1 MPRAINDRLQ
11 LKHHTDGPPTVWFTL
26 GRTLL
31 RPYLLCLLN
40 SEELRQ
46 KYGVQSIPHYSFKP
60 LTDYNDLLKGKM
72 FDPADNSRRSAK
84 LALKLVPEF
93 GDGDDDALALEDGP
107 AEGMPDLTD
116 ENFDAV
122 DLDSALAQVI
132 EEALAQEEQQAAEE
146 LAEKEE
152 ADSIVH
158 DQDVQEDKKY
168 RGTLK
173 KMEWGCFTIAKIR
186 GGQAFEARRCFHAK
200 NSKT

>member
-1 MPRAINDRLQ
+1 M
-11 LKHHTDGPPTVWFTL
+11 
-26 GRTLL
+26 
-31 RPYLLCLLN
+31 
-40 SEELRQ
+40 
-46 KYGVQSIPHYSFKP
+46 
-60 LTDYNDLLKGKM
+60 KGNI
-72 FDPADNSRRSAK
+72 FNPADNSRRTAK

-107 AEGMPDLTD
+107 AEEMPDLTD

-158 DQDVQEDKKY
+158 DQDVQEDKK
-168 RGTLK
+168 T
-173 KMEWGCFTIAKIR
+173 
-186 GGQAFEARRCFHAK
+186 EAH
-200 NSKT
+200 